1 MYGYTYGTEIAVTWK
16 VRDDWKLVAGYTWLK
31 LQLDSHLASD
41 RYKGRESSDPEN
53 QCNLRSHLSLPGNLE
68 FDSALYYVDRV
79 SRWDIPSYLRLDAR
93 LGWQPTK
100 DLGISLVMHNLLD
113 DHHPEYDT
121 EQGYISSQVKR
132 SIYMKVA
139 WYF

>member
-1 MYGYTYGTEIAVTWK
+1 
-16 VRDDWKLVAGYTWLK
+16 
-31 LQLDSHLASD
+31 
-41 RYKGRESSDPEN
+41 
-53 QCNLRSHLSLPGNLE
+53 LPGNLE

-100 DLGISLVMHNLLD
+100 DVSISLVMHNLLD

-121 EQGYISSQVKR
+121 QQGYISSQVKR
-132 SIYMKVA
+132 SIYVKVA